1 MENLKTGDVVLFSSN
16 YSGFWGYISK
26 MIKWSTDSPYTH
38 VGMVLKDPTFINPS
52 LKGLYL
58 WQSGKEVVL
67 DAEEQTHKFG
77 VQITPLRDVIEEY
90 KRNGGTVYYRSIDC
104 DISWCFDDNHLAELH
119 KIVHNKP
126 YDIYARDWIEAFFRK
141 DHKPQKDNRFWCSA
155 FVGYIYTK
163 CGILEEDIDWSILR
177 PSDFSLEYDNQF
189 LYFKNGYK
197 LEPLEIELW

>member
-1 MENLKTGDVVLFSSN
+1 MEKLKTGDVVLFSSN
-16 YSGFWGYISK
+16 YSGLWGYISK
-26 MIKWSTDSPYTH
+26 MIKWSTESPYTH

-67 DAEEQTHKFG
+67 EAEEHTHKFG
-77 VQITPLRDVIEEY
+77 VQITPLRDVIDEY

-104 DISWCFDDNHLAELH
+104 DISLCFDNNHLSKLH

-126 YDIYARDWIEAFFRK
+126 YDIYASDWIEAFFRK
-141 DHKPQKDNRFWCSA
+141 DDEPQKDNRFWCSA

-163 CGILEEDIDWSILR
+163 CGILEDDIDWSILR

-197 LEPLEIELW
+197 LEPLEIEL